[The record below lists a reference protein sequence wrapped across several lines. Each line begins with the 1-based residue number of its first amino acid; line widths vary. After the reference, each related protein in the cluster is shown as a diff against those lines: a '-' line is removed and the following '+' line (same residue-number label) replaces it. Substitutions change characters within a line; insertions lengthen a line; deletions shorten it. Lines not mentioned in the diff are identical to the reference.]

1 MNLKNIIRNSL
12 QGSERV
18 NSDSVINAEFSDAL
32 ESASSF
38 LIETF
43 RSKGK
48 VLLAGN
54 GGSAAEAQHM
64 SAEYVG
70 TLVTSNKRD
79 PIPSIALS
87 VDTSF
92 ITAWSNDNGYEDIF
106 RRQLQALAKESDCF
120 ISYSTSGES
129 KNIINA
135 IDYANSMNLK
145 TISFTGI
152 KESTVS
158 EKSFFTFKAP
168 SSETAIIQELHT
180 IVGHEICS
188 IIDKEFS

>member
-1 MNLKNIIRNSL
+1 MKENTFLKRSKI
-12 QGSERV
+12 
-18 NSDSVINAEFSDAL
+18 L
-32 ESASSF
+32 EDNQNY
-38 LIETF
+38 LIESVRTI
-43 RSKGK
+43 SKVFIEVLNKGGK
-48 VLLAGN
+48 LIFAGN

-70 TLVTSNKRD
+70 TLITSNKRN
-79 PIPSIALS
+79 PIASIALT

-92 ITAWSNDNGYEDIF
+92 LTAWSNDHGYEDIF
-106 RRQLQALAKESDCF
+106 RRQLQALAKDSDCF

-129 KNIINA
+129 KNILNA
-135 IDYANSMNLK
+135 IDYANSMNIK
-145 TISFTGI
+145 TISFTGM
-152 KESTVS
+152 KESRTS

-168 SSETAIIQELHT
+168 SNETAIIQELHT

>member
-1 MNLKNIIRNSL
+1 MRENPFI
-12 QGSERV
+12 
-18 NSDSVINAEFSDAL
+18 
-32 ESASSF
+32 
-38 LIETF
+38 T
-43 RSKGK
+43 RSKILEENRDYLDEVVRTISKVFIEVIKNNGK
-48 VLLAGN
+48 LIFAGN

-87 VDTSF
+87 VDSSF
-92 ITAWSNDNGYEDIF
+92 ITAWSNDHGYEDIF

-120 ISYSTSGES
+120 VSYSTSGES
-129 KNIINA
+129 KNILNA
-135 IDYANSMNLK
+135 IEYANSMKIK

-152 KESTVS
+152 KESRAS
-158 EKSFFTFKAP
+158 QRSFFTFKAP